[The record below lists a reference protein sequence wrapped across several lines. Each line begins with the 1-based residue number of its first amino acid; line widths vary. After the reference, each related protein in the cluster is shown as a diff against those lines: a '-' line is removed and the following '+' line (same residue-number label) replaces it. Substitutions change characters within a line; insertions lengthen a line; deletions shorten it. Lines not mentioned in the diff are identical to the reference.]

1 MLSLQ
6 SAYKNIVN
14 MAKKQS
20 QYQEMSLFDDSS
32 FWEQPSLENPAL
44 KEQSEEK
51 EEKPKV
57 SRQGKREIVDDKVR
71 ARGKKQRLKVTFS
84 DGVVICDVNATT
96 TMIQVRP
103 GQGQE
108 DPSANSRQADHYAGE
123 EIQQPSASPFGRMG
137 HGALYGEGQVQDS
150 ACPFFHDP
158 YIL

>member
-1 MLSLQ
+1 
-6 SAYKNIVN
+6 

-96 TMIQVRP
+96 TMIQVIEKLGIGRVASLGMEVCHVP
-103 GQGQE
+103 LV
-108 DPSANSRQADHYAGE
+108 SREIVPRYAAWTK
-123 EIQQPSASPFGRMG
+123 EIR
-137 HGALYGEGQVQDS
+137 EGWYLMAQSDTRQKYMQMKS
-150 ACPFFHDP
+150 
-158 YIL
+158 IISSTLL